1 MNIRSKDRHSLY
13 ASIGTITDD
22 GSYHALAVPTKGI
35 RICKLPPW
43 VGSLTPRE
51 KILASSGDARLLG
64 RALLSPS
71 LRQEKCHYTRY
82 IIDRSSVSISTI
94 CSGCQLNVE
103 AHPYRFV
110 FETTCRH
117 RVTPI
122 DLFWYERVPQEEF
135 RTGESN

>member
-1 MNIRSKDRHSLY
+1 MPQLGRSPMMGATTLSPSQRRAYES
-13 ASIGTITDD
+13 ASCLR
-22 GSYHALAVPTKGI
+22 GSV
-35 RICKLPPW
+35 
-43 VGSLTPRE
+43 VLTPRE